1 VVANN
6 FAKRVQN
13 PSFPEGAVIYR
24 WLRGFLLLAPTFI
37 VDRGEHP
44 TRRPSIRV
52 MLSLRA
58 PFDIEFPNGSWLKT
72 SAVMMSAEAQ
82 RRQIIAK
89 DAGFALL
96 DLAISTPEYATLASL
111 MTGRS
116 VLPLERGAF
125 EALKPQLE
133 LAGAGTIAPEQ
144 VRTLR
149 REVVHAIAG
158 VYPEEAHYDP
168 RVETALRVIQQR
180 RLEDVT
186 LKTIAEAVY
195 LSPDRLRHLFR
206 EQVGCTVS
214 NYARTA
220 AVWKALSA
228 RSVGKQLTE
237 LAHEAG
243 FYDYSHFN
251 HVFQEMFGFCPG
263 MTQTTANVRV
273 IACT

>member
-1 VVANN
+1 VVINSS
-6 FAKRVQN
+6 AKRVAN
-13 PSFPEGAVIYR
+13 PAFPGGAVIYR
-24 WLRGFLLLAPTFI
+24 WLRGFLLLAPSFI

-52 MLSLRA
+52 MWSLRA
-58 PFDIEFPNGSWLKT
+58 PFDIEFSNGSWLKT
-72 SAVMMSAEAQ
+72 SAVMMSADAQ
-82 RRQIIAK
+82 RRQIIANE
-89 DAGFALL
+89 AGFVLL
-96 DLAISTPEYATLASL
+96 DLAISTPEYAALAPL
-111 MTGRS
+111 MAGQS
-116 VLPLERGAF
+116 VLTLEPGVF

-133 LAGAGTIAPEQ
+133 LAGAGAIAPQQ
-144 VRTLR
+144 VHTLR
-149 REVVHAIAG
+149 REVVHAVAG
-158 VYPEEAHYDP
+158 VYSEDPHYDP

-186 LKTIAEAVY
+186 LETIAEAVY

-228 RSVGKQLTE
+228 RSEGRQLTE

-243 FYDYSHFN
+243 FHDYSHFN
-251 HVFQEMFGFCPG
+251 HVFKEMFGFCPG
-263 MTQTTANVRV
+263 MTQITANVRV